1 MNALK
6 IETAENGS
14 KEFMEE
20 SNARRLTILEKE
32 ANDIR
37 SEFETRA
44 RLHTALNDG
53 LGRNIESREFE
64 IRRFGGWG
72 SGSIFET
79 RIVALERDISDFKK
93 EIRIEELSYWHDL
106 SRLKETLRKVL
117 KEYWNLKS
125 KKEFVNKY
133 LNKLNIG
140 GDDY

>member
-6 IETAENGS
+6 MEPADGS
-14 KEFMEE
+14 KEFMDE

-37 SEFETRA
+37 SEFETRTL
-44 RLHTALNDG
+44 LHTTMNNELIK
-53 LGRNIESREFE
+53 NIESREFE
-64 IRRFGGWG
+64 IHRFGGWG
-72 SGSIFET
+72 SGSVFET
-79 RIVALERDISDFKK
+79 RIIALERDISDFKK
-93 EIRIEELSYWHDL
+93 EIRIEELSYWRDL
-106 SRLKETLRKVL
+106 SRLKECLRKVL
-117 KEYWNLKS
+117 KEYWNIKS